1 MSQRTGIPAN
11 LIAKAMKMARDGVS
25 HAHIAAWARCPV
37 ATIDS
42 LVKKDL
48 SPKAAAKAEP
58 ETVAVLVP
66 KEPEVNEA
74 ELVEPEDEVEP
85 ETTDEPSDVPDEPK
99 AKEEEPTEENT
110 APDK

>member
-25 HAHIAAWARCPV
+25 HGHIAAWARCPV

-48 SPKAAAKAEP
+48 AKPAAKAPVEQ
-58 ETVAVLVP
+58 VAVLVP
-66 KEPEVNEA
+66 KEVKEA
-74 ELVEPEDEVEP
+74 ELVEP
-85 ETTDEPSDVPDEPK
+85 ETTDEPSDVPDEV
-99 AKEEEPTEENT
+99 EPTEENT
-110 APDK
+110 KPD

>member
-74 ELVEPEDEVEP
+74 ELVEPE
-85 ETTDEPSDVPDEPK
+85 TTDEPSDVPDEPK

>member
-48 SPKAAAKAEP
+48 AKPAAKAPVEQ
-58 ETVAVLVP
+58 VAVLVP
-66 KEPEVNEA
+66 KEVKEA
-74 ELVEPEDEVEP
+74 ELVEP
-85 ETTDEPSDVPDEPK
+85 ETTDEPSDVPDEV
-99 AKEEEPTEENT
+99 EPTEENT
-110 APDK
+110 KPD